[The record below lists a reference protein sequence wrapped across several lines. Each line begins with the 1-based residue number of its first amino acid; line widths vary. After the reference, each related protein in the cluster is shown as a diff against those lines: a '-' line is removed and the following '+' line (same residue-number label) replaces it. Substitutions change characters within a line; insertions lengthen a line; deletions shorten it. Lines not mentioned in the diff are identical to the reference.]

1 MHTHGVTAT
10 QRHRHPASPPPSVTA
25 TQRHRYP
32 ASSSPA
38 STQERQL
45 RLELERIKAEE
56 AASAAEESCERSLKA
71 RYAEEERFSRVN
83 RLKIDTQWR
92 KLMRLVKVEEL
103 RKQVEIISQ
112 RHEQQVDLKD
122 ATIQRL
128 DLELDESEEQQTRL
142 ARLHLSSVDALI
154 AIHERKSR
162 REFEHFARERESLVD
177 EFGAERQSMSDY
189 HDAFK
194 LRLLQVSQIMEAEFK
209 EGERDAKHEFE
220 SAREEIKNRSGEE
233 YNVLRYQAK
242 EPLTHVSL
250 TQVSLTPIL
259 TTCMLYTYPHRF
271 PTCSH
276 ELPIS
281 LPNLTREH
289 A

>member
-1 MHTHGVTAT
+1 MPTVKKKKPSAKGSKGSKGSKSKPIKKESEQAWALPLVMPSVLLLPSRNASEHIPSWCAMEACTHT
-10 QRHRHPASPPPSVTA
+10 ASPPPSVTA

-112 RHEQQVDLKD
+112 
-122 ATIQRL
+122 
-128 DLELDESEEQQTRL
+128 
-142 ARLHLSSVDALI
+142 LSLI
-154 AIHERKSR
+154 HI
-162 REFEHFARERESLVD
+162 
-177 EFGAERQSMSDY
+177 
-189 HDAFK
+189 
-194 LRLLQVSQIMEAEFK
+194 
-209 EGERDAKHEFE
+209 
-220 SAREEIKNRSGEE
+220 
-233 YNVLRYQAK
+233 
-242 EPLTHVSL
+242 
-250 TQVSLTPIL
+250 
-259 TTCMLYTYPHRF
+259 
-271 PTCSH
+271 
-276 ELPIS
+276 
-281 LPNLTREH
+281 
-289 A
+289 